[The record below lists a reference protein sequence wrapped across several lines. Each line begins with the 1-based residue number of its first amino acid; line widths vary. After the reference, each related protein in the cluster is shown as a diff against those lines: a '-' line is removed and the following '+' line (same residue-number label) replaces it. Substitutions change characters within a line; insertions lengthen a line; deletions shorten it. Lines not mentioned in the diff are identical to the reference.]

1 MRLNLDTDPPVGG
14 SIAEGDPLPPHDR
27 AARTAAAPL
36 ELLYR
41 THRYKLLRFIRRRS
55 GSDQASDVVQQLFA
69 RLAAQPGGDA
79 PPVHSPGAY
88 LRQGARNLIRDAA
101 RADERRSAPLHLCL
115 DDVPL
120 AAPDPIAALEARDM
134 LNRLEAVL
142 LRLPA
147 RTREI
152 FLAHRLDGWSY
163 AEIAAR
169 TGLSVK
175 TVEKH
180 MSRAISYL
188 GRHAERW

>member
-1 MRLNLDTDPPVGG
+1 MRLNLDRDPPVGG
-14 SIAEGDPLPPHDR
+14 SVAEGDPLPPENR
-27 AARTAAAPL
+27 ATRPAAGPL

-41 THRYKLLRFIRRRS
+41 SHRDALLAFIRRRR
-55 GSDQASDVVQQLFA
+55 GPEQASDLVQQLFA
-69 RLAAQPGGDA
+69 RLAAQPGGAA
-79 PPVHSPGAY
+79 PAIHSPDAY

-101 RADERRSAPLHLCL
+101 RVDERRSARLHLCL

-120 AAPDPIAALEARDM
+120 AAPDPVAALEARDM

-142 LRLPA
+142 LRLPS